1 MAEVSL
7 ALSLSGNSF
16 KFPFALGDW
25 SRMARRAAPPYAR
38 SRTQE
43 PLPAR
48 MRRPPPARPTPPP
61 LRAAASRVL
70 VPLASSWASSRTHTI
85 VEGRAAGGEA
95 RPRSTG
101 QQEAHLAKAGFC
113 VQLVDMQLEA
123 TGRAASPRSQGGE
136 VKSSAVLLRTLASA
150 SAFAP
155 SKLCDP
161 AEHI

>member
-7 ALSLSGNSF
+7 LSPYPGTLSSSPLHWEIGVEWLAEQRRLMRARGRKNRCQR
-16 KFPFALGDW
+16 ACGDH
-25 SRMARRAAPPYAR
+25 RQRDRRH
-38 SRTQE
+38 
-43 PLPAR
+43 
-48 MRRPPPARPTPPP
+48 RRCGP
-61 LRAAASRVL
+61 AASRVF

-101 QQEAHLAKAGFC
+101 QQEAHLAKAGFR

>member
-16 KFPFALGDW
+16 KLPLCTGRLESNGSPSSAALCALED
-25 SRMARRAAPPYAR
+25 AR
-38 SRTQE
+38 T
-43 PLPAR
+43 
-48 MRRPPPARPTPPP
+48 
-61 LRAAASRVL
+61 AASAHAATT
-70 VPLASSWASSRTHTI
+70 ASATDATAVAGRGEPCFCASRKFVGEFRTHT
-85 VEGRAAGGEA
+85 VEGKAAGGEA

-101 QQEAHLAKAGFC
+101 QQEAHLAKAGFR

>member
-7 ALSLSGNSF
+7 ALSLSGTLSSYPFSF
-16 KFPFALGDW
+16 C
-25 SRMARRAAPPYAR
+25 
-38 SRTQE
+38 
-43 PLPAR
+43 
-48 MRRPPPARPTPPP
+48 
-61 LRAAASRVL
+61 ASRKFVGEF
-70 VPLASSWASSRTHTI
+70 AQ
-85 VEGRAAGGEA
+85 EGRAAGGEA

-101 QQEAHLAKAGFC
+101 QQEAHLAKAGFR

-136 VKSSAVLLRTLASA
+136 AKSSAVLLRTLASA
-150 SAFAP
+150 SVFAP

>member
-1 MAEVSL
+1 
-7 ALSLSGNSF
+7 
-16 KFPFALGDW
+16 
-25 SRMARRAAPPYAR
+25 MARRAAPPYAR

-61 LRAAASRVL
+61 LRASRGEPSFCASRKFVGEF
-70 VPLASSWASSRTHTI
+70 RTHT
-85 VEGRAAGGEA
+85 VEGKAAGGEA

-101 QQEAHLAKAGFC
+101 QQEAHLAKAGFR

-150 SAFAP
+150 SAFDP

>member
-7 ALSLSGNSF
+7 ALSLSGTLSSYPSF
-16 KFPFALGDW
+16 CASRKFVGEFALTL
-25 SRMARRAAPPYAR
+25 Y
-38 SRTQE
+38 
-43 PLPAR
+43 
-48 MRRPPPARPTPPP
+48 
-61 LRAAASRVL
+61 
-70 VPLASSWASSRTHTI
+70 I

-101 QQEAHLAKAGFC
+101 QQEAHLAKAGFR

>member
-1 MAEVSL
+1 MSYDTLCTGRPFLYWEGSWVAT
-7 ALSLSGNSF
+7 LSLVC
-16 KFPFALGDW
+16 LD
-25 SRMARRAAPPYAR
+25 
-38 SRTQE
+38 SRTKLHLAQT
-43 PLPAR
+43 LCSFCGLSQVR
-48 MRRPPPARPTPPP
+48 GRV
-61 LRAAASRVL
+61 RAL
-70 VPLASSWASSRTHTI
+70 TLYI

-101 QQEAHLAKAGFC
+101 QQEAHLAKAGFR

>member
-1 MAEVSL
+1 
-7 ALSLSGNSF
+7 
-16 KFPFALGDW
+16 
-25 SRMARRAAPPYAR
+25 
-38 SRTQE
+38 
-43 PLPAR
+43 
-48 MRRPPPARPTPPP
+48 
-61 LRAAASRVL
+61 
-70 VPLASSWASSRTHTI
+70 
-85 VEGRAAGGEA
+85 
-95 RPRSTG
+95 
-101 QQEAHLAKAGFC
+101 